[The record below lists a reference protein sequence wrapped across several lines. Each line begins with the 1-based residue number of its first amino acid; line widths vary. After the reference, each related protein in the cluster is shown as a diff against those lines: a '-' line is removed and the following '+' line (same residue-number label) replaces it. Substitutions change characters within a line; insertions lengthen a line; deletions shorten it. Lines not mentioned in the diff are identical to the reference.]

1 MKRPIT
7 IKPRRM
13 TWTNSEHEKQEI
25 SWESLRKGMDIIVRQ
40 VLKIT
45 IVLLIYSLTNAL
57 ILITVDS
64 NGDKYITS
72 HEELSNFLCILPKV
86 IYLSLYL
93 LTLSQMCDMIVTES
107 EKYLTWEGG
116 NIYEKELSENERTH

>member
-1 MKRPIT
+1 MKRLTATKRNNLIL
-7 IKPRRM
+7 
-13 TWTNSEHEKQEI
+13 TNSEHEKHETPMKTAH
-25 SWESLRKGMDIIVRQ
+25 KGVDIIVRQ

-45 IVLLIYSLTNAL
+45 IGLLIYSLTNAL

-72 HEELSNFLCILPKV
+72 HEELSNFLCISPKV

>member
-1 MKRPIT
+1 
-7 IKPRRM
+7 M

-57 ILITVDS
+57 ILITVYS
-64 NGDKYITS
+64 KCDKYITS

-93 LTLSQMCDMIVTES
+93 LTLSQMCDIIVTES